1 MSKNHSIAPSR
12 KFWQIDLDNLSAR
25 DVFVLL
31 PFIIGLLVLPIVL
44 DARVGHENSIKW
56 GGLAVSSF
64 VLFVFLICRSTQFL
78 RQRFFWLLTVS
89 FVVIHLVIWITILTH
104 VEHWGLLGFN
114 LMAFEVLP
122 FFYFRDWPR

>member
-1 MSKNHSIAPSR
+1 MKNDRTIAPSR
-12 KFWQIDLDNLSAR
+12 KFWQIDLNNLSIR

-31 PFIIGLLVLPIVL
+31 PFIIGFLALPMVLE
-44 DARVGHENSIKW
+44 AHFGHENSIKW
-56 GGLAVSSF
+56 GGLAVDSS
-64 VLFVFLICRSTQFL
+64 VLFAFLIYRSTEFL
-78 RQRFFWLLTVS
+78 KQRFFWLLTAS
-89 FVVIHLVIWITILTH
+89 FLVVHLVIWVTLLTH